1 MIDYYSMNSSLLT
14 KYNNSQFHQKAAELR
29 EANRLPEALSLINK
43 VIEGYIKNN
52 NYSALAEAY
61 KDQALIY
68 KHLYLQS
75 NKNSYLKNAKK
86 SAEAII
92 SSASKHNLTNSLPL
106 GHFTLGEILVLL
118 KEYKQAVDHYNI
130 ALNNFN
136 GPLDEKGN
144 YRNHL
149 AQALY
154 LAGQKNMAEA
164 QFKQSLEELKAGREG
179 VSTFLYNV
187 WLSGAYLR
195 QAKLLDSSDKNKSNK
210 YLKKAKKIIESD
222 KRLILRKIQVSRQ

>member
-1 MIDYYSMNSSLLT
+1 MNILDLKIS
-14 KYNNSQFHQKAAELR
+14 HQKAAELR
-29 EANRLPEALSLINK
+29 EANRLLEALSLINK
-43 VIEGYIKNN
+43 VIEGYIINKD
-52 NYSALAEAY
+52 YSALAEAY

-75 NKNSYLKNAKK
+75 NRISYLNSAKK
-86 SAEAII
+86 SAQAII
-92 SSASKHNLTNSLPL
+92 STASKHNLTNSFSL

-118 KEYKQAVDHYNI
+118 KEYNKAVDHYNI
-130 ALNNFN
+130 ALNKFN
-136 GPLDEKGN
+136 GPLAEKGN

-154 LAGQKNMAEA
+154 LAGHIDMAEA

-195 QAKLLDSSDKNKSNK
+195 QAKLLASSNK
-210 YLKKAKKIIESD
+210 ARSNEYLSKAKKIIESD
-222 KRLILRKIQVSRQ
+222 KRLILRKIQVSRH